1 MMKEGELSM
10 EEAVFLY
17 TQCKIDIV
25 KKFRSGLSPNDLD
38 SFDQTLKRIDQSL
51 EKQAERIQKKLTDE
65 Q

>member
-1 MMKEGELSM
+1 MEEGELSM

-38 SFDQTLKRIDQSL
+38 IFDKTLRRVDESL
-51 EKQAERIQKKLTDE
+51 E
-65 Q
+65 

>member
-1 MMKEGELSM
+1 MEEGELSM

-38 SFDQTLKRIDQSL
+38 VFDRTLRRVDQSL
-51 EKQAERIQKKLTDE
+51 EKEAERIQKELIEKK
-65 Q
+65 